1 MRKIKNIV
9 AIATVAVMAFSMAG
23 CKMIEKTP
31 AAIQKTVLAK
41 VGNEKITMADV
52 NSELKS
58 DIDYLIQTYGKDY
71 ENSMDD
77 TMKEKLKSARKSV
90 LEQLV
95 NDKVLITKGTELGYV
110 LSGDELNADIEKERQ
125 NFVEAYGGEDKLQE
139 AIKYYGMDDEEIS
152 IGDYVL
158 TGGELPAMVLVDAV
172 SRYVD
177 GVINKESVEEESFS
191 NGLLEYPQYTRPE
204 IFLNKQVPEVLKSRK
219 S

>member
-77 TMKEKLKSARKSV
+77 KMKEKLKV
-90 LEQLV
+90 LMSEF
-95 NDKVLITKGTELGYV
+95 NYINYTYEKKCGKITVKRVT
-110 LSGDELNADIEKERQ
+110 
-125 NFVEAYGGEDKLQE
+125 
-139 AIKYYGMDDEEIS
+139 
-152 IGDYVL
+152 
-158 TGGELPAMVLVDAV
+158 
-172 SRYVD
+172 
-177 GVINKESVEEESFS
+177 
-191 NGLLEYPQYTRPE
+191 
-204 IFLNKQVPEVLKSRK
+204 
-219 S
+219 